1 MAVVNNGFEFD
12 RELFRGYISRDG
24 NKNYDLKLYKKYLFY
39 KKIFKTTEDMQK
51 AEEKIYTVNGVV
63 LSDSKRIRYELKRI
77 LYFLNNPDIT
87 TKISV
92 SELSKIR
99 SLINYLNASYDEIEN
114 NVISS
119 SSIIKKMKKDISYI
133 QLKLGLCNNFFEATK
148 ELFEDTYNNMMIA
161 DMENKKVL

>member
-39 KKIFKTTEDMQK
+39 KKIFKTPEDMQK

-77 LYFLNNPDIT
+77 LDFLDKPDIT

-99 SLINYLNASYDEIEN
+99 SLINSLNASYDELEN